1 MTLIENLAPAVG
13 KTPQLRRYLIEMLNG
28 LHPHDRLPTERA
40 LAEQF
45 ATTRLTV
52 RRVLD
57 QLGHEGRV
65 YRLQGAGTFVSAAR
79 IAKSVELTSFSDDM
93 RARGLV
99 PGSLDVAV
107 AVISAGAT
115 IGAALAISPRDAVIH
130 IARVRTA
137 DGVPMALEHAYVP
150 ASLVPGLKDRVWNG
164 SLYELLWTGYGLRA
178 EKAEQTIRAS
188 VLDQRDAAAL
198 SVPEF
203 SPAFVVERVTIDAR
217 GRRLEFARSTYRADR
232 YCYDLTIYRNT
243 GAV

>member
-1 MTLIENLAPAVG
+1 MTVGESRARAAG
-13 KTPQLRRYLIEMLNG
+13 KTPQLRRHLLELIGG

-45 ATTRLTV
+45 DTTRLTV

-79 IAKSVELTSFSDDM
+79 IAKSLELTSFSDDM
-93 RARGLV
+93 RSRGLT
-99 PGSLDVAV
+99 PGSVDTAV
-107 AVISAGAT
+107 AVMAAGVA
-115 IGAALAISPRDAVIH
+115 IGAALAISPRDPVIH

-150 ASLVPGLKDRVWNG
+150 ASLVPGLKDRIWTG

-188 VLDQRDAAAL
+188 VLDQHDAAAL

-232 YCYDLTIYRNT
+232 YCYDLTLYRNP